1 MPSAIPP
8 SDNELLQQSVIA
20 LRRVIKLLESNAT
33 IDPQQRQR
41 ITLDAIT
48 SGLTLTAV
56 STVTNIAAMAG
67 EGVRQFEVHAR
78 NSYSSGIRSRL
89 TFG

>member
-48 SGLTLTAV
+48 SGLTLT
-56 STVTNIAAMAG
+56 SVTNIAAMAG